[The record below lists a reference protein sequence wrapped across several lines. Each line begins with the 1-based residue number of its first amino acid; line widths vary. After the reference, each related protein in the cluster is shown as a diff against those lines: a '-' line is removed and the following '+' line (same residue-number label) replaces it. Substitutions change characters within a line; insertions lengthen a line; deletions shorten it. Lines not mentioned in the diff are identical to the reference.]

1 MGYLSVKRKIFG
13 SRGVRGYARDQ
24 QFERKVFGAGGFKG
38 RYGIGKG
45 RGGIKLARIGA
56 DLRKIKDQLN
66 VEKKSIEVGFDATPV
81 STASAHTNER
91 GGMTQLPAD
100 AELYPNQ
107 TIAAANT
114 RGTFVVSQSKING
127 APTGNQTI
135 ETGMAVKD
143 ITPVVAKGDSTHE
156 RNGKK
161 IKFTG
166 MTMRLHYS
174 LPRGYDT
181 NNQQG
186 FLPDAAVSTYHAGAR
201 GKLYI
206 IHTQCDDV
214 TEDMIKMK
222 FLQKNNHTHVVDYGS
237 ERNYD
242 NLSDFKVVYQKRFYV
257 KPPATKGFDFVDY
270 GGDNGNNLHEAASHY
285 GTMPGYRWPNEEQ
298 ILQCKLKLAHHLR
311 WRDIDDSTSFNGRF
325 FAVFVLDRGNSGPNA
340 GNAFVNTGL
349 RTLHGL
355 IACPGIELE
364 GAAKWWYVDN

>member
-1 MGYLSVKRKIFG
+1 MAVKRKIFG

-66 VEKKSIEVGFDATPV
+66 VEKKSIEVGFDSATVGVGNFP
-81 STASAHTNER
+81 THER
-91 GGMTQLPAD
+91 GGTYTIPST
-100 AELYPNQ
+100 AELYAGQ
-107 TIAAANT
+107 TVAAANT
-114 RGTFVVSQSKING
+114 RGKFEVSQSKITGTG
-127 APTGNQTI
+127 AGDHT
-135 ETGMAVKD
+135 TGMSVKD
-143 ITPVVAKGDSTHE
+143 ITPVVGKGDSPHE

-174 LPRGYDT
+174 LPRLFSDT
-181 NNQQG
+181 FQQG
-186 FLPDAAVSTYHAGAR
+186 YLPASAISTYHAGAR

-206 IHTQCDDV
+206 IHTQCDDI
-214 TEDMIKMK
+214 TETMIKEK

-257 KPPATKGFDFVDY
+257 KPPTTKGYDFVDT
-270 GGDNGNNLHEAASHY
+270 GSDVAKATSHAAGLTGN
-285 GTMPGYRWPNEEQ
+285 RWPAEEQ

-311 WRDIDDSTSFNGRF
+311 WRNIDDVTSFNGRF
-325 FAVFVLDRGNSGPNA
+325 FAVFVLDRGNRGTTD
-340 GNAFVNTGL
+340 GNAHTNTSLQTLNGL
-349 RTLHGL
+349 LATQ
-355 IACPGIELE
+355 GIQLE

>member
-1 MGYLSVKRKIFG
+1 MGYMAVKRKIFG

-66 VEKKSIEVGFDATPV
+66 VEKKSVEVGFDSLTGAPLSV
-81 STASAHTNER
+81 VNER
-91 GGMTQLPAD
+91 GGSTQLPAD
-100 AELYPNQ
+100 AELYANQ
-107 TIAAANT
+107 SVATANS
-114 RGTFVVSQSKING
+114 RGNFVVSQSMIQG
-127 APTGNQTI
+127 TGSGQTYD
-135 ETGMAVKD
+135 TGMDVKD
-143 ITPVVAKGDSTHE
+143 ITPVVAKGDSPHE

-174 LPRGYDT
+174 LPRIYNAT
-181 NNQQG
+181 NPQG
-186 FLPDAAVSTYHAGAR
+186 VLSPTALSTYHAGAR

-214 TEDMIKMK
+214 TEQMIKDK

-257 KPPATKGFDFVDY
+257 KPPGVKGYDFVEES
-270 GGDNGNNLHEAASHY
+270 GNSNSMEPSANFT
-285 GTMPGYRWPNEEQ
+285 GTIKAYQWPAEEQ

-311 WRDIDDSTSFNGRF
+311 WRDIDDATSFNGRF
-325 FAVFVLDRGNSGPNA
+325 FAVFVLDRANRGPNDGDA
-340 GNAFVNTGL
+340 NVNTQL

-355 IACPGIELE
+355 YSTQGIELE

>member
-1 MGYLSVKRKIFG
+1 MGYMSVKRKIFG

-66 VEKKSIEVGFDATPV
+66 VEKKSIEVGFDGPLSTTTPDGV
-81 STASAHTNER
+81 RDER
-91 GGMTQLPAD
+91 GGTVQLPIDAD
-100 AELYPNQ
+100 LYPEMQ
-107 TIAAANT
+107 ISAANT
-114 RGTFVVSQSKING
+114 RGKFTVSQSVITDGG
-127 APTGNQTI
+127 AFGQTFT
-135 ETGMAVKD
+135 TGMDVKD
-143 ITPVVAKGDSTHE
+143 ITPVVGKGDSPHE

-174 LPRGYDT
+174 LPRVYDASNPT
-181 NNQQG
+181 GRLPNNA
-186 FLPDAAVSTYHAGAR
+186 LSTYHAGAR

-206 IHTQCDDV
+206 IHTTCDDI
-214 TEDMIKMK
+214 TTDMIKNK

-257 KPPATKGFDFVDY
+257 KPPSTKGFDFIDT
-270 GGDNGNNLHEAASHY
+270 GSNAMKPSSSATGDQ
-285 GTMPGYRWPNEEQ
+285 GYRWPAEQQ

-311 WRDIDDSTSFNGRF
+311 WRDIDDATSFNGRF
-325 FAVFVLDRGNSGPNA
+325 FAVFVLDRGNRGEVE
-340 GNAFVNTGL
+340 GNAHTQPSL
-349 RTLHGL
+349 RTLNGLEPTHG
-355 IACPGIELE
+355 IAFE

>member
-1 MGYLSVKRKIFG
+1 MGYMSVKRKIFG

-38 RYGIGKG
+38 RYGLGKG

-66 VEKKSIEVGFDATPV
+66 VEKKSVEVGFDD
-81 STASAHTNER
+81 STVGVGNFPTNER
-91 GGMTQLPAD
+91 GGTFTLPAS
-100 AELYPNQ
+100 AELYPGQ
-107 TIAAANT
+107 QVAAANT
-114 RGTFVVSQSKING
+114 RGKFEVSQSKITGTG
-127 APTGNQTI
+127 AGDYT
-135 ETGMAVKD
+135 TGMSVKD
-143 ITPVVAKGDSTHE
+143 ITPVVAKGDSPHE

-174 LPRGYDT
+174 LPRLFDEGNPHGYMPAT
-181 NNQQG
+181 A
-186 FLPDAAVSTYHAGAR
+186 LSTYHAGAR

-206 IHTQCDDV
+206 IHTQCDDIN
-214 TEDMIKMK
+214 EAMIKEK

-257 KPPATKGFDFVDY
+257 KPPSQKDYDFQETGAERAEATVHPDAVVGWK
-270 GGDNGNNLHEAASHY
+270 
-285 GTMPGYRWPNEEQ
+285 WPAEQ
-298 ILQCKLKLAHHLR
+298 QIMQCKLKLAHHLR
-311 WRDIDDSTSFNGRF
+311 WRNIDDATSFNGRF
-325 FAVFVLDRGNSGPNA
+325 FAVFVLDRGNRGSTA
-340 GNAFVNTGL
+340 GNAFTVPAL

-355 IACPGIELE
+355 ENTQGIEFE

>member
-1 MGYLSVKRKIFG
+1 MGYMDVKRKIFG

-24 QFERKVFGAGGFKG
+24 KFERKVFGAGGFRG

-66 VEKKSIEVGFDATPV
+66 VEKKSVEVGFDATV
-81 STASAHTNER
+81 TALQER
-91 GGMTQLPAD
+91 GGTTQLPAD
-100 AELYPNQ
+100 AELYPNMA
-107 TIAAANT
+107 ISSANT
-114 RGTFVVSQSKING
+114 RGKFTVSQSMI
-127 APTGNQTI
+127 TGTGSTDYS
-135 ETGMAVKD
+135 TGMDVKD
-143 ITPVVAKGDSTHE
+143 ITPVVGKGDSPHE

-174 LPRGYDT
+174 LPRAYTDTLPQGY
-181 NNQQG
+181 
-186 FLPDAAVSTYHAGAR
+186 LPDTALSTYHAGAR
-201 GKLYI
+201 GKMYI
-206 IHTQCDDV
+206 IHTQCDDI
-214 TEDMIKMK
+214 TEQMIKDK

-257 KPPATKGFDFVDY
+257 KPPATKGFDFVEE
-270 GGDNGNNLHEAASHY
+270 GAAINRPSQQTST
-285 GTMPGYRWPNEEQ
+285 GPGYAWPAEEQ

-311 WRDIDDSTSFNGRF
+311 WRDIDDATSFNGRF
-325 FAVFVLDRGNSGPNA
+325 FAVFVLDRGNRGSIA
-340 GNAFVNTGL
+340 GNAHTHSVL

-355 IACPGIELE
+355 LPTQGIELE

>member
-1 MGYLSVKRKIFG
+1 MAVKRKIFG

-66 VEKKSIEVGFDATPV
+66 VEKKSIEVGFDSATVGVGNFPI
-81 STASAHTNER
+81 NER
-91 GGMTQLPAD
+91 GGTYTIPST
-100 AELYPNQ
+100 AELYAGQ
-107 TIAAANT
+107 QVAAANT
-114 RGTFVVSQSKING
+114 RGKFEVSQSKITGTG
-127 APTGNQTI
+127 AGDYT
-135 ETGMAVKD
+135 TGMSVKD
-143 ITPVVAKGDSTHE
+143 ITPVVAKGDSPHE

-174 LPRGYDT
+174 LPRVFSVSNPQGY
-181 NNQQG
+181 
-186 FLPDAAVSTYHAGAR
+186 LPGPALATYHSGAR

-206 IHTQCDDV
+206 IHTTCDDV
-214 TEDMIKMK
+214 NETMIKNK
-222 FLQKNNHTHVVDYGS
+222 FLQANNHTHVVDYGS

-257 KPPATKGFDFVDY
+257 KPPSQKGFDFQES
-270 GGDNGNNLHEAASHY
+270 GDNVNESTTQSDGPKAY
-285 GTMPGYRWPNEEQ
+285 KWPAEEQ

-311 WRDIDDSTSFNGRF
+311 WRDIDDATSFNGRF
-325 FAVFVLDRGNSGPNA
+325 FAVFVLDRGNRGTTD
-340 GNAFVNTGL
+340 GNAHTVDSL
-349 RTLHGL
+349 RTLNGL
-355 IACPGIELE
+355 LATQGIELE